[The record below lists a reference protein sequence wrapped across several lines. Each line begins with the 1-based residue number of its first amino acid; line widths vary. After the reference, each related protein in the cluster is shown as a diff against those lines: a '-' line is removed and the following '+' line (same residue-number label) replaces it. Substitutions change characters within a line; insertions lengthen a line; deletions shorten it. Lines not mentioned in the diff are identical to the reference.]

1 MKWFEISN
9 EDQKLP
15 RKTRRVKTEAI
26 DNQKKINDLSYPKN
40 LKKNIFNFDDVV
52 ICSEKKG
59 QAISPDKPSPS
70 HRAILN
76 L

>member
-26 DNQKKINDLSYPKN
+26 ESQKKITDLSYPKN

-59 QAISPDKPSPS
+59 
-70 HRAILN
+70 
-76 L
+76 